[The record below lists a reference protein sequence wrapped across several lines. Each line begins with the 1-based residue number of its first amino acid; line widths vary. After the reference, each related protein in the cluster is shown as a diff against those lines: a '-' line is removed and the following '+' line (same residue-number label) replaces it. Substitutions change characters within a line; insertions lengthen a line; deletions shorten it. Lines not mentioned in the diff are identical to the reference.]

1 MMENSSG
8 KIFISHAS
16 KDKNFVDRLVSDLAA
31 HGVPVWYDK
40 LDVRLGDSTPGK
52 INSGISE
59 AKYFLIV
66 LSPAAVKSKWVQEEL
81 NAALMRQVAS
91 AGTFLIPVLV
101 EDCDVPP
108 LLNHRRFADFRKDYE
123 AGLEELLEVFGRD
136 AKAAELAGKNLV
148 HSWPDLEVS
157 DREFIYLH
165 STRFDKFFRMNCDL
179 EWTANRTIDY
189 IVSMLS
195 LPRRTEIPELGMRWS
210 FSYKLVYGEHS
221 VPLRTTLKEAGIVI
235 GSIVKISI
243 SGSYKDLY
251 ENEIKQMWEPGKVYE
266 IMSMRM
272 RELELKKKIEDRGRL
287 TQERLKQIADSC
299 FAHV

>member
-1 MMENSSG
+1 MENSSG

-16 KDKNFVDRLVSDLAA
+16 KDKDFVDRFVSDLAA

-40 LDVRLGDSTPGK
+40 LDVRLGDSIPGK
-52 INSGISE
+52 INIGISE

-148 HSWPDLEVS
+148 HSWPAVDVS

-189 IVSMLS
+189 IVSTLS

-210 FSYKLVYGEHS
+210 FSYKLMYGEHS
-221 VPLRTTLKEAGIVI
+221 VPLRTTLKEAGIVV
-235 GSIVKISI
+235 GSTVKIGI

-251 ENEIKQMWEPGKVYE
+251 ENEIRQMWEPGKVYE

-272 RELELKKKIEDRGRL
+272 REMELKKKIEDRGRL
-287 TQERLKQIADSC
+287 TRERLKQIADSC

>member
-1 MMENSSG
+1 MENSSG

-16 KDKNFVDRLVSDLAA
+16 KDKDFVDQLVSDLAA
-31 HGVPVWYDK
+31 HGIPVWYDK
-40 LDVRLGDSTPGK
+40 LDVRLGDSIPGK

-108 LLNHRRFADFRKDYE
+108 LLNHRRFADFRESYE

-148 HSWPDLEVS
+148 HPWPDLEVS
-157 DREFIYLH
+157 DHEFIYLH
-165 STRFDKFFRMNCDL
+165 STRFDKFFRMNCEL
-179 EWTANRTIDY
+179 EWTANRAIDY
-189 IVSMLS
+189 IVSTLS
-195 LPRRTEIPELGMRWS
+195 LPWRTEIPELGMRWS

-221 VPLRTTLKEAGIVI
+221 VPLRRTLHDAGIVV
-235 GSIVKISI
+235 GSTVKISI
-243 SGSYKDLY
+243 SGRYEDLY

-266 IMSMRM
+266 IMSAMM
-272 RELELKKKIEDRGRL
+272 REMELKKKIGERGRL
-287 TQERLKQIADSC
+287 TPERLKQIGDSC

>member
-1 MMENSSG
+1 MGNSSG

-31 HGVPVWYDK
+31 HAIPVWYDK
-40 LDVRLGDSTPGK
+40 LDVRLGDSIPGK

-59 AKYFLIV
+59 AKYFLMV
-66 LSPAAVKSKWVQEEL
+66 LSPAAIKSKWVQEEL

-108 LLNHRRFADFRKDYE
+108 LLNHRRFADFRESYE

-165 STRFDKFFRMNCDL
+165 STRFDKFFRTNCDL
-179 EWTANRTIDY
+179 EWTASHTINY
-189 IVSMLS
+189 ITQVA
-195 LPRRTEIPELGMRWS
+195 
-210 FSYKLVYGEHS
+210 SY
-221 VPLRTTLKEAGIVI
+221 
-235 GSIVKISI
+235 
-243 SGSYKDLY
+243 
-251 ENEIKQMWEPGKVYE
+251 
-266 IMSMRM
+266 
-272 RELELKKKIEDRGRL
+272 
-287 TQERLKQIADSC
+287 
-299 FAHV
+299 

>member
-1 MMENSSG
+1 MENSSG

>member
-1 MMENSSG
+1 MKNSSG

-16 KDKNFVDRLVSDLAA
+16 KDKYFVDRLVSDLAA
-31 HGVPVWYDK
+31 HAIPVWYDK
-40 LDVRLGDSTPGK
+40 LDVRLGDSIPGK

-66 LSPAAVKSKWVQEEL
+66 LSPAAVESKWVQEEL

-91 AGTFLIPVLV
+91 AGTFRIPVLV
-101 EDCDVPP
+101 DDCDVPP
-108 LLNHRRFADFRKDYE
+108 LLNHRRFADFRGDYE
-123 AGLEELLEVFGRD
+123 AGLEELLELFGRD

-148 HSWPDLEVS
+148 HPWPDLEVS

-189 IVSMLS
+189 IVSTLS
-195 LPRRTEIPELGMRWS
+195 LPLRREFPELGMRWS
-210 FSYKLVYGEHS
+210 FRYKLVYGEHS
-221 VPLRTTLKEAGIVI
+221 VPPRGTLKDAGIVV
-235 GSIVKISI
+235 GSTVKIGI
-243 SGSYKDLY
+243 NGRYEDLY
-251 ENEIKQMWEPGKVYE
+251 ENEIRHMWEPDKVYDMMS
-266 IMSMRM
+266 IMM
-272 RELELKKKIEDRGRL
+272 REMELKRKIEERRPL
-287 TQERLKQIADSC
+287 TQERLRQIANSC

>member
-1 MMENSSG
+1 MGNSSG

-16 KDKNFVDRLVSDLAA
+16 KDKNFVDRLVADLAA

-40 LDVRLGDSTPGK
+40 LDVRLGDSIPGK

-66 LSPAAVKSKWVQEEL
+66 LSPAAVKSRWVQEEL

-108 LLNHRRFADFRKDYE
+108 LLNHRRFADFREDYE

-136 AKAAELAGKNLV
+136 AKAAELAGKKLV

-179 EWTANRTIDY
+179 EWTASRTIDY
-189 IVSMLS
+189 IVSTLS
-195 LPRRTEIPELGMRWS
+195 LPWRTEIPELGMRWS
-210 FSYKLVYGEHS
+210 FRYKLVCGEHS
-221 VPLRTTLKEAGIVI
+221 VPLRGTLHDAGIVV
-235 GSIVKISI
+235 GSNVKISI
-243 SGSYKDLY
+243 SGSYEDLY
-251 ENEIKQMWEPGKVYE
+251 ENEIRHMWEQGKMYE
-266 IMSMRM
+266 MMPSMM
-272 RELELKKKIEDRGRL
+272 REMELKKKIKERGWL
-287 TQERLKQIADSC
+287 TQERLRQIADSC

>member
-1 MMENSSG
+1 MFNSSG

-16 KDKNFVDRLVSDLAA
+16 KDKNFVDRLVSDLSA

-40 LDVRLGDSTPGK
+40 LDVRLGDSIPGK

-59 AKYFLIV
+59 AQYFLIV

-81 NAALMRQVAS
+81 NAALMRQVTS
-91 AGTFLIPVLV
+91 AGTFLIPVLI
-101 EDCDVPP
+101 EDCDIPP
-108 LLNHRRFADFRKDYE
+108 LLGHRRFADFRAGYE
-123 AGLEELLEVFGRD
+123 AGLVELLEVFGRD
-136 AKAAELAGKNLV
+136 AQAAELAGKHLI
-148 HSWPDLEVS
+148 HPWPDLEVS

-189 IVSMLS
+189 IVSTLS
-195 LPRRTEIPELGMRWS
+195 LPWRTEIPELGMRWS

-221 VPLRTTLKEAGIVI
+221 VPLRGTLKDAGIVV
-235 GSIVKISI
+235 GSTVKISI
-243 SGSYKDLY
+243 SGRYEDLY
-251 ENEIKQMWEPGKVYE
+251 ENEIGQMWEPGKMYDLT
-266 IMSMRM
+266 SLRM
-272 RELELKKKIEDRGRL
+272 REIDLKKKIEERGRL
-287 TQERLKQIADSC
+287 TQERLRQIADSC